1 MEKKE
6 QKIIRCIAYIKNN
19 NIIRKCRN
27 RIKVNKE
34 ELKITDYFC
43 CKEHLSKN
51 IEDLMECC
59 DVCSEEVNDIN
70 EVIIL
75 KCNHAY
81 HKNCYFKWLN
91 KNENNICPICMFSY
105 FKHKKTLKK
114 KFIKKK
120 EDKNVY
126 NLENNNNFYEDEENE
141 YYEENEYDEEINYDN
156 FKSDI
161 LNIIKKHKKEE
172 EILNKNDY
180 CDNTKNIKEKND
192 YINDMKDFVNKII
205 DKTNLDNNIDLN
217 NILNEIDNCKKSMNY
232 NFIEEISNIL
242 YNKIKNDENTIKL
255 DDNMYNDINKNIK
268 NIKDTIKKN
277 NITDDEL
284 QEVLIYKILNC
295 GLFDKEDFDEY
306 FDVKSFLNTDFN
318 DKHYE
323 LLQNIPDINIS

>member
-19 NIIRKCRN
+19 NLIRKCRN

-34 ELKITDYFC
+34 KLKITDYFC

-59 DVCSEEVNDIN
+59 DVCSEEVSNIN

-91 KNENNICPICMFSY
+91 KNENNICPICMFTY
-105 FKHKKTLKK
+105 FKHKKKLKK
-114 KFIKKK
+114 KFINKK
-120 EDKNVY
+120 E
-126 NLENNNNFYEDEENE
+126 NNFKNNYFEEDYFEEENE
-141 YYEENEYDEEINYDN
+141 NNYFEEDYFNEENEND

-180 CDNTKNIKEKND
+180 CDNITIIKEKND
-192 YINDMKDFVNKII
+192 YINEIKDFVNKIM

-268 NIKDTIKKN
+268 NIKDIIKIN
-277 NITDDEL
+277 NITDEDL
-284 QEVLIYKILNC
+284 QEVLVYKILNC

-306 FDVKSFLNTDFN
+306 FDIKSFQNTDFTN
-318 DKHYE
+318 KHYE
-323 LLQNIPDINIS
+323 LLQNIPDINIC